1 MEMERVFAGIIIV
14 EHDVDDVV
22 FLEDES
28 VAVFSVDGG
37 ILGFF
42 AGREGGVEGWDFG
55 HAVGD

>member
-1 MEMERVFAGIIIV
+1 MFAGVIIV
-14 EHDVDDVV
+14 EHNVDDVV

-37 ILGFF
+37 VIGFF